1 MICIFQAERDMR
13 TWAMTGLA
21 GLMLVLLVANVK
33 ADYYDDYL
41 VQDLYKR
48 LSQVNIL
55 QLLINSETI
64 WIFIKNNTVMLN
76 GSSHFEKPLLFF

>member
-1 MICIFQAERDMR
+1 MR

-48 LSQVNIL
+48 LSQVNPI
-55 QLLINSETI
+55 INKAKKS
-64 WIFIKNNTVMLN
+64 IKLFLPL
-76 GSSHFEKPLLFF
+76 HFPS